1 MIVFLTLTLS
11 SLMESTKVSP
21 QFMSVFGITHTIED
35 ILAKAPVERIFCFC
49 IPPIVLLLVTNGV
62 SGILNFRKPFGGGSK
77 ALNVYGFKVR
87 LHANFPIWKIISL
100 KDGRWSFPIR
110 HLAQGG

>member
-1 MIVFLTLTLS
+1 MIAFLTLTLD

-35 ILAKAPVERIFCFC
+35 ILAKVPVERIFCFC
-49 IPPIVLLLVTNGV
+49 ISPVVLLLVTNGV
-62 SGILNFRKPFGGGSK
+62 SGILDFRKPFGGGSK
-77 ALNVYGFKVR
+77 TPNVYGFELR

-100 KDGRWSFPIR
+100 KDGRWSFLIR
-110 HLAQGG
+110 HFTLGG